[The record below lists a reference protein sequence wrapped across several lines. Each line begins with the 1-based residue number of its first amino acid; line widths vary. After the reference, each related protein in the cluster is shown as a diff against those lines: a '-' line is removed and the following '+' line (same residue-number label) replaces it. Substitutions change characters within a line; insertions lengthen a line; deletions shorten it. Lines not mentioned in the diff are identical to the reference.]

1 MEKIIRSIC
10 IFSPELNKPALEKQH
25 HKIAALLKANDF
37 RIQTQRL
44 CFKDVSINEIEAA
57 FDPELGYLY
66 ALGSLDLQQTKAI
79 LPAFLHSK
87 LPISFNLQLIDK
99 VEIDAVQILLDIVET
114 APQKT
119 FNFCYSFHPANNS
132 PFFPSV
138 HYNKSGFSIGLQ
150 STNLADACTNHLA
163 WFENMKKVWT
173 EIESIFCH
181 FPDYLGIDSSVAPL
195 YDGPG
200 SFMDFALQQ
209 EANMEQ
215 LCTSDFF
222 TQVSNFI
229 KKENPRPIGLC
240 GLMFPCLEDFVLAD
254 CYERGAFSLERNI
267 FLSLHSGIGIDTYPI
282 GVDESPQ
289 RILQVLSLVQAL
301 AEKYQKPL
309 SVRFVSDGTC
319 KIGEMSSFK
328 NPYLKEVK
336 LRRL

>member
-10 IFSPELNKPALEKQH
+10 IFSPNLNKTALEKQH
-25 HKIAALLKANDF
+25 HKIAALLEAKGF

-44 CFKDVSINEIEAA
+44 CFKDVSIHELEAV
-57 FDPELGYLY
+57 FDPGLGYLY
-66 ALGSLDLQQTKAI
+66 ALGSLGLQQSRAI
-79 LPAFLHSK
+79 LPAFIQTE
-87 LPISFNLQLIDK
+87 LPISFNLQLDK
-99 VEIDAVQILLDIVET
+99 KIGLDAVQVLLDIVHA
-114 APQKT
+114 APHKT

-138 HYNKSGFSIGLQ
+138 HYKESGFSIGLQ
-150 STNLADACTNHLA
+150 STNLAHTCANQLA
-163 WFENMKKVWT
+163 WFGNMKKVWT
-173 EIESIFCH
+173 EIETMFCH

-195 YDGPG
+195 FDGPG
-200 SFMDFALQQ
+200 SFMGFALQQ
-209 EANMEQ
+209 QVNMEQ

-229 KKENPRPIGLC
+229 KRENPRPVGLC

-282 GVDESPQ
+282 GVDECPQ
-289 RILQVLSLVQAL
+289 RIHQVLLLVQAL
-301 AEKYQKPL
+301 SNKYQKPL
-309 SVRFVSDGTC
+309 SVRFVSDGKR